1 MAVSSNRSPSPV
13 TARPI
18 PPNPTARRSFNGNP
32 FSRPLVLATH
42 RGINPVTPFNSPADS
57 AKRVFNSGKEGL
69 SYDDKENELKAAKL
83 RSPAKGSKNFMS
95 PTISA
100 SSKIAQSPKKKILV
114 ERNDPVRTSI
124 TLSDGKAT
132 FFSEENVKSLEGTE
146 NVMEPREETVP
157 VVEGLPPPVTK
168 PQKKVT
174 FLEVPSNY
182 NNDLSDTVTM
192 DSELCND
199 EPLVIAP
206 LDADPSLPPY
216 DPRTNYLS
224 PRPQFLHYKPNPR
237 IEVLLNKE
245 KGLDVGEPKRLDDIF
260 LSELLS
266 DNFSDIDGSESSLT
280 EDSLK
285 ESDGSSS
292 EEAIVDQEDEEEPKV
307 SEPEIPVA
315 EKISEAKMRTKPS
328 SSTISKKNSL
338 LLVLVIGLVSISAT
352 DSPILA
358 TPVSIVSNLNIPSD
372 IPVLAKANSYF
383 KQFSGEAISYFS
395 KLIYDVGRVDYPQP
409 LKFVN
414 LTDLEES
421 SSICHRYLKG
431 SISSEELDKELEPIE
446 LEEDEESETEPDEE
460 EFQMEADLDD
470 INEVETEGA
479 HELEIEEVS
488 AIQLAEVVNEAD
500 SLEKDGQH
508 DLEIEEAFAIQL
520 AEVNEADSLEK
531 DLDQGQHDLVE
542 TEEVSVVLA
551 EGNESDSSER
561 DLDQGLAT
569 SNVQLELAESKSSI
583 ADTAAIS
590 SDASLESVKDYPESL
605 VKDDSAVEEAQPL
618 EMLKSPIDR
627 HGDNVGAYQILG
639 ISSLVLG
646 VLAATVLYVK
656 RRNDETMH
664 PVAVHAD
671 QVPSKKFEKHSSQ
684 NWPTEVDVAGES
696 CPSEMSS
703 FQISSS
709 YSKKY
714 PKSEN
719 DEAQSIEK
727 KPRKSNRRESL
738 ATSEFSMG
746 SPSYGSFT
754 TYERIPIKHASGGG
768 EEVITPSV
776 KHGYHRIQDG
786 AALTLRRL
794 VEEEAHDLSG
804 EAFARFMDHLYER
817 ITTFL
822 DSNEVSE
829 NLGALRAIDELIDV
843 TISENASKVAKFSN
857 YMRAAFETKCDPEI
871 LVLASK
877 VLGHLVGSGGAMT
890 ADEVERQVKVALECL
905 RGERIE
911 YHRFAAVLILKEMA
925 ENASTV
931 FNVHVPEFVDAIWV
945 ALRDPTLA
953 VREKAV
959 EALRACLR
967 VIEKRETRWRVHRG
981 AAKEL
986 AMDLSRTATLQP
998 VMQNALVVSSG
1009 VPLVARIYLR
1019 LGTWKWALSPG
1030 LDDDSIQEFLVHLEM
1045 LLTVQRTC
1053 GAHAKGVDD
1062 SLQDILRLLTLWF
1075 NHGATSEVQMALQ
1088 KGFTHVNI
1096 TTWLVVLPQII
1107 ARIHSNNH
1115 AVGEL
1120 IQSLLVRI
1128 GQSSTGSY
1136 VTTSCGMQHSGVL
1149 VDQAQLVSKELIRV
1163 AILWHEMWHEAL
1175 EEASRLYFGEHNIEG
1190 MLKVLEP
1197 LHEMLEEGASIHPGI
1212 PS

>member
-57 AKRVFNSGKEGL
+57 AKRVSNSGKEGL

-338 LLVLVIGLVSISAT
+338 LLVLVIGLVSISVT

-431 SISSEELDKELEPIE
+431 SINSEELDKELEPIE

-542 TEEVSVVLA
+542 TEADSLEKDLDQGQHDLVETEADSLEKDLDQGQHDLVETEEVSVVLA

-561 DLDQGLAT
+561 DLDQGLAI

-656 RRNDETMH
+656 RRSDKTMH

-768 EEVITPSV
+768 EEVITPVRRSS
-776 KHGYHRIQDG
+776 RI
-786 AALTLRRL
+786 RSH
-794 VEEEAHDLSG
+794 V
-804 EAFARFMDHLYER
+804 
-817 ITTFL
+817 
-822 DSNEVSE
+822 
-829 NLGALRAIDELIDV
+829 
-843 TISENASKVAKFSN
+843 IS
-857 YMRAAFETKCDPEI
+857 P
-871 LVLASK
+871 
-877 VLGHLVGSGGAMT
+877 
-890 ADEVERQVKVALECL
+890 
-905 RGERIE
+905 
-911 YHRFAAVLILKEMA
+911 
-925 ENASTV
+925 
-931 FNVHVPEFVDAIWV
+931 
-945 ALRDPTLA
+945 
-953 VREKAV
+953 
-959 EALRACLR
+959 
-967 VIEKRETRWRVHRG
+967 
-981 AAKEL
+981 
-986 AMDLSRTATLQP
+986 
-998 VMQNALVVSSG
+998 
-1009 VPLVARIYLR
+1009 
-1019 LGTWKWALSPG
+1019 
-1030 LDDDSIQEFLVHLEM
+1030 
-1045 LLTVQRTC
+1045 
-1053 GAHAKGVDD
+1053 
-1062 SLQDILRLLTLWF
+1062 
-1075 NHGATSEVQMALQ
+1075 
-1088 KGFTHVNI
+1088 
-1096 TTWLVVLPQII
+1096 
-1107 ARIHSNNH
+1107 
-1115 AVGEL
+1115 
-1120 IQSLLVRI
+1120 
-1128 GQSSTGSY
+1128 
-1136 VTTSCGMQHSGVL
+1136 
-1149 VDQAQLVSKELIRV
+1149 
-1163 AILWHEMWHEAL
+1163 
-1175 EEASRLYFGEHNIEG
+1175 
-1190 MLKVLEP
+1190 
-1197 LHEMLEEGASIHPGI
+1197 
-1212 PS
+1212 